1 MLIYEKIS
9 TISGVV
15 SVGALRLSKRKR
27 SKDST
32 EPPSKS
38 HKRQAKTPHNS
49 SEGQDA
55 VEGRGVSPGGSCVPE
70 GQFRSPRPSKRG
82 KRAAPETKKKVGA
95 PRLPPDER
103 TNRQKKAAREA
114 KARKAAD
121 KHDREAKITS
131 LESDIAELG
140 NHRGKS
146 SSHERNS
153 QSFNTCLTFG
163 YNPFYMLFR

>member
-70 GQFRSPRPSKRG
+70 GQFRSPRPSKQGQR
-82 KRAAPETKKKVGA
+82 APETKRKTRA
-95 PRLPPDER
+95 PRLAPEER
-103 TNRQKKAAREA
+103 ANRQKKVAREA
-114 KARKAAD
+114 KSRKAAD
-121 KHDREAKITS
+121 KHEREATITS
-131 LESDIAELG
+131 RKSDIA
-140 NHRGKS
+140 
-146 SSHERNS
+146 
-153 QSFNTCLTFG
+153 
-163 YNPFYMLFR
+163 

>member
-9 TISGVV
+9 TNSGVV
-15 SVGALRLSKRKR
+15 SVGSFRLSKKKR

-32 EPPSKS
+32 EGQSRS
-38 HKRQAKTPHNS
+38 HKRQAKTTKDS
-49 SEGQDA
+49 SKGRDA
-55 VEGRGVSPGGSCVPE
+55 VESRGVSPGGSSAPG
-70 GQFRSPRPSKRG
+70 GQISSPPPSKRG